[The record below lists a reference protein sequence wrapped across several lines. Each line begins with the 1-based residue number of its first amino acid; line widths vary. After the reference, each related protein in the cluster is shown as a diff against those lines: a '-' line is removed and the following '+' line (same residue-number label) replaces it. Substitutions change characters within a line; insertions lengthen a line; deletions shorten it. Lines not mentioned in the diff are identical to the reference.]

1 MNIKKLAKKLNLS
14 ITTVSRGLGGYSDV
28 NEDTRKKII
37 KFAKK
42 YNYSPN
48 PNASNLASRKTNTLG
63 FVIPLYGINSN
74 RLNQASF
81 FEFIAGMSNKINSEN
96 IQFIMTFANTIDE
109 EKNEY
114 EKLIKINKV
123 DKFIL
128 HNLKKNDSRI
138 NYLKKNKINF
148 VGWGRTQGKINFP
161 WVDLD
166 NEGSVKLIMEY
177 LFTKNHKNIAFI
189 NVDEKYNFA
198 YQRKQGYI
206 KFLKKNNLSFK
217 KNLYISIGN
226 EDPDQAALVIEKKI
240 LNNSKITAIICS
252 TEYSAAGAIKACNK
266 LNKKI
271 GIDISLITFD
281 GAVVNSISSPSLTA
295 VTHDRRKLGSKAI
308 EILTAIKKPKSK
320 SYFLAK
326 PEIIERGSVLTLKN
340 NKTDI
345 K

>member
-1 MNIKKLAKKLNLS
+1 MNIKKLAKKLELS

-28 NEDTRKKII
+28 SETTRKKII

-63 FVIPLYGINSN
+63 FVIPLYGLNSN

-81 FEFIAGMSNKINSEN
+81 FEFISGMSNKINSEN
-96 IQFIMTFANTIDE
+96 IQFIMTFANTIEE
-109 EKNEY
+109 EKKAY
-114 EKLIKINKV
+114 EKLIKIHKV
-123 DKFIL
+123 DKVIL

-138 NYLKKNKINF
+138 HFLVKNKINF

-166 NEGSVKLIMEY
+166 NEGSVKLIMQY
-177 LFTKNHKNIAFI
+177 LFKRNHKNIAFI
-189 NVDEKYNFA
+189 NVEEKYNFA
-198 YQRKQGYI
+198 YQRKQGYV
-206 KFLKKNNLSFK
+206 KFLKNNKLKFK
-217 KNLYISIGN
+217 KEFYISVRN
-226 EDPDQAALVIEKKI
+226 EDPEQIASIIEKKI
-240 LNNSKITAIICS
+240 LKNSKITAIICS

-271 GIDISLITFD
+271 GVDVSLITFD

-295 VTHDRRKLGSKAI
+295 VTHDRKNLGSKAI
-308 EILTAIKKPKSK
+308 ELLTTKTNTKNKSF
-320 SYFLAK
+320 FLAK
-326 PEIIERGSVLTLKN
+326 PEIIERGSVLTLK
-340 NKTDI
+340 K
-345 K
+345 